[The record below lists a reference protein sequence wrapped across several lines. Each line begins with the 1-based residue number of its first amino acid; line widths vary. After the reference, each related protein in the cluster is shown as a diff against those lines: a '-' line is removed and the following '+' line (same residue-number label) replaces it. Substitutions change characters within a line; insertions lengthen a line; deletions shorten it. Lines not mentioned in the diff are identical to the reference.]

1 VRGKSMVFTVDIAGS
16 GVVVL
21 YCGVVK
27 GMEVSEY

>member
-1 VRGKSMVFTVDIAGS
+1 MRGKAMVFTVDIAGS
-16 GVVVL
+16 GVVL